1 MSIVGAVGD
10 PTGVAVLAA
19 AIAVEGSS
27 SVAIYEADGL
37 RLSRF
42 GRAGQPDLSGIQ
54 VAPLSDTLH
63 LQLLGALAVDARGRS
78 A

>member
-1 MSIVGAVGD
+1 MGAVGD
-10 PTGVAVLAA
+10 PTGVTVLAA

-42 GRAGQPDLSGIQ
+42 GRAGQPDDIASAVSYLAKDEAAFITGQTISVNGGQ
-54 VAPLSDTLH
+54 
-63 LQLLGALAVDARGRS
+63 LQT
-78 A
+78 